1 LSLRAVVF
9 LVLAGLVPWAA
20 AALWI
25 DGPASRLLAGL
36 LVVSFLAA
44 TITLGRMCPPLRGAL
59 LALCPAAAVVFW
71 WLSIPPR
78 NDRDWQTDVSR
89 VASAETRGH
98 LVTVRNVRDFDYRSE
113 TDFDERWETRRY
125 DLDRVTGLDFFVSY
139 WGPTLYAHT
148 ILSWSFEGA
157 PPLAISIETR
167 KEKGES
173 YSALRG
179 FFRQYE
185 LIYVVADERDVVRLR
200 TTFRGESVFL
210 YQLATPPAAARA
222 LLEQYLREVNDL
234 ARTPAWYNALD
245 ENCTTT
251 IWHNVRA
258 LSPDNPFD
266 WRLLA
271 NGYLDRMLYERGT
284 VDTTLSFADLRRR
297 SEITERG
304 KACGEAA
311 DFSACIREGLPVPIA
326 RRRAAPPSG
335 AGGG

>member
-1 LSLRAVVF
+1 LALRAGVL
-9 LVLAGLVPWAA
+9 LVLGVLAPWAT
-20 AALWI
+20 AALLI
-25 DGPASRLLAGL
+25 DGPASRLRAGL
-36 LVVSFLAA
+36 LVASFLAA
-44 TITLGRMCPPLRGAL
+44 TIALLRIRPPLRGTL
-59 LALCPAAAVVFW
+59 LALCPVALVYGW
-71 WLSIPPR
+71 WLSIPPS

-89 VASAETRGH
+89 VASAETEGH

-113 TDFDERWETRRY
+113 TDFDERWEERRY
-125 DLDRVTGLDFFVSY
+125 DLDRVTGLDLFISY

-148 ILSWSFEGA
+148 ILSWSFEAA

-200 TTFRGESVFL
+200 TSFRGESVFL

-222 LLEQYLREVNDL
+222 LLEQYLREVNGL
-234 ARTPAWYNALD
+234 ARTPAWYNAFN
-245 ENCTTT
+245 ENCTTA

-271 NGYLDRMLYERGT
+271 NGYLDRMLYERGS
-284 VDTTLSFADLRRR
+284 VDTSLSFPELRRR

-304 KACGEAA
+304 KACGGAA
-311 DFSACIREGLPVPIA
+311 DFSACIREGLPVPVA
-326 RRRAAPPSG
+326 RRRATPPSA